1 MFFGVV
7 LFNEKKY
14 IYKNDTQGV
23 QIGDFD
29 NFRELN
35 RDVIWFSDL
44 SKEEIWRMGCLSI
57 LNIKHN
63 QYFNTSFEQIQNT
76 ISGNNHKDI
85 KSSLIKILFIFEKI
99 MLLAIHNQS
108 ENKFDFEAEELS
120 IAIRNGL
127 FCDMEYEITNVLSD
141 ALMCSYQD
149 KVDCLT
155 EEETDELINSN
166 HICLQIKKNG
176 LVYAQELINNL
187 SLPSNNYVI
196 YSLKDIKHQI
206 GLLKDGKPNFDISIQ
221 DFFINYL
228 KTPFLVQIDKKT
240 VKSEY
245 EEQRKILDKNEIAYL
260 NAKRIDR
267 VWINSIEF
275 SYLSKF
281 CNFEILNAIV
291 FTQQL
296 NHKEIVELYKL
307 DNVMLN
313 TDNLS
318 YFSIAIT
325 LLMENYA
332 IALQEKDTKN
342 HKVNIINSF
351 LAAQDKKE
359 LLIISLLLMN
369 NHYKIK
375 SYGRN
380 VIEVL
385 IPDKQEEI
393 NKLNNMINKLNYFI
407 F

>member
-35 RDVIWFSDL
+35 RDIIWFSDL

-76 ISGNNHKDI
+76 ISGNNYKDI
-85 KSSLIKILFIFEKI
+85 KSSLIKMLFIFEKI
-99 MLLAIHNQS
+99 MLLVIHNQS

-127 FCDMEYEITNVLSD
+127 FSDMEYEITNVLSD

-149 KVDCLT
+149 RVDCLT

-206 GLLKDGKPNFDISIQ
+206 ALLKDGKANFDISIQ

-228 KTPFLVQIDKKT
+228 KTPFLVQIDKKI

-267 VWINSIEF
+267 TWINSIEF

-307 DNVMLN
+307 DNVMLH

>member
-1 MFFGVV
+1 M
-7 LFNEKKY
+7 
-14 IYKNDTQGV
+14 
-23 QIGDFD
+23 
-29 NFRELN
+29 
-35 RDVIWFSDL
+35 
-44 SKEEIWRMGCLSI
+44 
-57 LNIKHN
+57 
-63 QYFNTSFEQIQNT
+63 
-76 ISGNNHKDI
+76 
-85 KSSLIKILFIFEKI
+85 
-99 MLLAIHNQS
+99 
-108 ENKFDFEAEELS
+108 
-120 IAIRNGL
+120 
-127 FCDMEYEITNVLSD
+127 
-141 ALMCSYQD
+141 
-149 KVDCLT
+149 DCLT
-155 EEETDELINSN
+155 EEEIDELINSN

-206 GLLKDGKPNFDISIQ
+206 ALLKDGKANFDVSIQ

-267 VWINSIEF
+267 TWINSIEF

-296 NHKEIVELYKL
+296 NHKEIVELYQL
-307 DNVMLN
+307 DNVMLH

-332 IALQEKDTKN
+332 IALQEKDTQN
-342 HKVNIINSF
+342 HKP
-351 LAAQDKKE
+351 E
-359 LLIISLLLMN
+359 
-369 NHYKIK
+369 
-375 SYGRN
+375 
-380 VIEVL
+380 
-385 IPDKQEEI
+385 
-393 NKLNNMINKLNYFI
+393 
-407 F
+407 